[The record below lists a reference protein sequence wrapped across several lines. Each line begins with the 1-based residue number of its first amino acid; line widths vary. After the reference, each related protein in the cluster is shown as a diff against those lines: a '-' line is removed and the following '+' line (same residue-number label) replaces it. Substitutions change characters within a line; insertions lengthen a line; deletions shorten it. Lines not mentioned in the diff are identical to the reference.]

1 MPANPPGPGSRV
13 DQLPILLNSREVSL
27 RLGQQFMQVARG
39 FGLNPPA
46 GTARFWL
53 FVDATGALSQI
64 ELEASSGTDALDA
77 AGRRVVEE
85 MKYRPAIVGDCAV
98 SAWARVPVEFR
109 MIRRSTHS

>member
-98 SAWARVPVEFR
+98 PAWARVPVEFR